1 MKGPDRNPSSLKLP
15 ASTGLVLLRRS
26 GLELVRPLHL
36 NANWFLSLAD
46 ARSKIKTWRRHYNE
60 SRPHTALGWRTPQEF
75 ALAAAL
81 QAAE

>member
-1 MKGPDRNPSSLKLP
+1 
-15 ASTGLVLLRRS
+15 
-26 GLELVRPLHL
+26 
-36 NANWFLSLAD
+36 
-46 ARSKIKTWRRHYNE
+46 SKIETWRRHYNE